1 VLDQA
6 ELTPGL
12 LQALGSVVPFEM
24 ACWGLLDPA
33 TLWPVTNCSTSSDS
47 AAALRAWEYELTI
60 PDFTKIAELA
70 RAARHVGILSA
81 ATNGHLDRSA
91 RYRMVL
97 APLGVSDELRAVLT
111 VDGISWGWLALLR
124 FSADTFTTAEAASVE
139 QLVPHLARAWRAAL
153 LAASSGTIPLDTT
166 PAVVVVDEAGRVDT
180 LTAAAQD
187 LLDQLPRGRT
197 GAAPDVLGAL
207 AISARA
213 AAAREPPAPGPDRTM
228 TRTMLPGAD
237 GSWVLLEA
245 ASLSGPRELVAVTI
259 RRARRSEIGE
269 LLLRTY
275 GLTNRETQVA
285 LAVLRHETN
294 QEIASA
300 LSISAWTV
308 QDHLKAIFAKTG
320 VRARRELAIKLF
332 KPPAQQGP
340 PRTGPDLAPGQ
351 YLGCQIRA
359 SGNSASSVS
368 LASQHGPS
376 SISGHTWSFH
386 TATASSSRSRAWR
399 TRDLG

>member
-1 VLDQA
+1 MSNRVQRSYARGMKSQVALSEVVRCARGLDRA
-6 ELTPGL
+6 ELTPAL

-47 AAALRAWEYELTI
+47 AAALRAWEYELTV
-60 PDFTKIAELA
+60 PDVTKLDRLA
-70 RAARHVGILSA
+70 RAAHHVGVLSA
-81 ATNGHLDRSA
+81 ATGGQLDRSA

-97 APLGVSDELRAVLT
+97 GPLGVSDELRAVLA
-111 VDGISWGWLALLR
+111 VDGISWGWLALFR
-124 FSADTFTTAEAASVE
+124 FSAGTFTAAEAASVE

-153 LAASSGTIPLDTT
+153 LAATSRTIPLDAA
-166 PAVVVVDEAGRVDT
+166 PAVVLVDEAGRVDA

-187 LLDQLPRGRT
+187 LLDQLPPGRT
-197 GAAPDVLGAL
+197 GRTPDVLGAL
-207 AISARA
+207 AVSTQA
-213 AAAREPPAPGPDRTM
+213 AAAREPPGPDPDQAM
-228 TRTMLPGAD
+228 TRTILPGAD

-245 ASLSGPRELVAVTI
+245 AALSGPGKLVAVTI
-259 RRARRSEIGE
+259 RPAGRSEVGE

-332 KPPAQQGP
+332 KPPAQRGP
-340 PRTGPDLAPGQ
+340 AATERT
-351 YLGCQIRA
+351 
-359 SGNSASSVS
+359 
-368 LASQHGPS
+368 
-376 SISGHTWSFH
+376 
-386 TATASSSRSRAWR
+386 
-399 TRDLG
+399 

>member
-1 VLDQA
+1 
-6 ELTPGL
+6 
-12 LQALGSVVPFEM
+12 
-24 ACWGLLDPA
+24 
-33 TLWPVTNCSTSSDS
+33 
-47 AAALRAWEYELTI
+47 
-60 PDFTKIAELA
+60 
-70 RAARHVGILSA
+70 
-81 ATNGHLDRSA
+81 
-91 RYRMVL
+91 
-97 APLGVSDELRAVLT
+97 
-111 VDGISWGWLALLR
+111 
-124 FSADTFTTAEAASVE
+124 
-139 QLVPHLARAWRAAL
+139 
-153 LAASSGTIPLDTT
+153 
-166 PAVVVVDEAGRVDT
+166 
-180 LTAAAQD
+180 
-187 LLDQLPRGRT
+187 
-197 GAAPDVLGAL
+197 
-207 AISARA
+207 
-213 AAAREPPAPGPDRTM
+213 
-228 TRTMLPGAD
+228 MLPGAD

>member
-1 VLDQA
+1 
-6 ELTPGL
+6 
-12 LQALGSVVPFEM
+12 
-24 ACWGLLDPA
+24 
-33 TLWPVTNCSTSSDS
+33 
-47 AAALRAWEYELTI
+47 
-60 PDFTKIAELA
+60 
-70 RAARHVGILSA
+70 
-81 ATNGHLDRSA
+81 
-91 RYRMVL
+91 MVL

-111 VDGISWGWLALLR
+111 VDGISWGWLVLFR
-124 FSADTFTTAEAASVE
+124 FSASTFTTAEAASVE

-153 LAASSGTIPLDTT
+153 LAANSGTIPLDAA
-166 PAVVVVDEAGRVDT
+166 PAVVVVDEAGRVDA
-180 LTAAAQD
+180 LTPAAQD

-197 GAAPDVLGAL
+197 GPTPDVLSAL
-207 AISARA
+207 AVSTRA
-213 AAAREPPAPGPDRTM
+213 AASHEPPAPGPDRTM

-332 KPPAQQGP
+332 KPPAQRGP
-340 PRTGPDLAPGQ
+340 PRTD
-351 YLGCQIRA
+351 
-359 SGNSASSVS
+359 
-368 LASQHGPS
+368 
-376 SISGHTWSFH
+376 
-386 TATASSSRSRAWR
+386 R
-399 TRDLG
+399 T